1 MGSDRRRIPG
11 QKKLE
16 IVLEGLQIDN
26 VAKFCR
32 KKDIAE
38 AQFYNWKNK
47 LEEEGAEVF
56 NTSSDKD
63 PEKERLKEQLD
74 ETKEDLTE
82 MTRQFRLLKKKDRL
96 GFADD

>member
-1 MGSDRRRIPG
+1 MGSDRRRIPAD
-11 QKKLE
+11 KKME
-16 IVLEGLQIDN
+16 IVLEGLEADN
-26 VAKFCR
+26 VAEFCR
-32 KKDIAE
+32 QKDIAE
-38 AQFYNWKNK
+38 AQYYKWKKQLLKN
-47 LEEEGAEVF
+47 GAEVF

-63 PEKERLKEQLD
+63 PEKERLKEQLE